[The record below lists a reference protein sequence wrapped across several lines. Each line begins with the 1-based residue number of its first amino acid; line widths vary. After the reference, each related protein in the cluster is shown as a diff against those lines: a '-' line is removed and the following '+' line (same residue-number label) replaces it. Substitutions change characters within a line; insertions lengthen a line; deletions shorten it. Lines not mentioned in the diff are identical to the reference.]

1 MIASILTS
9 FLHTMKSNYANQWFG
24 KVSMQG
30 FVQMIES
37 ENRYYGFDY
46 FKKNKRESVGN
57 LMFSI
62 ATDLKIKDLRTFVGK
77 EVPGMS
83 KYYSNIIVAGEGTNL
98 TNIPNESSVP
108 IEEVTKEREIA
119 KDKVTEAEKN
129 NPVQKR
135 TERKSE
141 SAVYIYHTHSWE
153 SFFPL
158 LPGATD
164 PSSPDVNVSL
174 LGKRMK
180 EQLEGQGIPVVH
192 DKTNMGDL
200 LASKKWVWYQSY
212 KASHEYVKEALAQNN
227 KIAFP
232 IDIHRDDQRKKVTT
246 KVINGKS
253 YARLYFIIGMENE
266 GRAENEK
273 IARAINSYLDENYYG
288 LSRGIFPKYK
298 KMEMAFITK
307 IYRKMRC

>member
-1 MIASILTS
+1 
-9 FLHTMKSNYANQWFG
+9 MKSNYANQWFG

-129 NPVQKR
+129 NRFRK
-135 TERKSE
+135 ERSEKGE

-180 EQLEGQGIPVVH
+180 EQLEGQGI
-192 DKTNMGDL
+192 
-200 LASKKWVWYQSY
+200 
-212 KASHEYVKEALAQNN
+212 
-227 KIAFP
+227 
-232 IDIHRDDQRKKVTT
+232 R
-246 KVINGKS
+246 
-253 YARLYFIIGMENE
+253 
-266 GRAENEK
+266 
-273 IARAINSYLDENYYG
+273 
-288 LSRGIFPKYK
+288 
-298 KMEMAFITK
+298 
-307 IYRKMRC
+307 

>member
-1 MIASILTS
+1 MIQEKNNKSGEEKWYTISLFCAYILKRLYISMYKEGDAVKKYATRIHGKKLISLLLLYALIVIMIASILTS

-135 TERKSE
+135 TERKK
-141 SAVYIYHTHSWE
+141 VKVQYIFIIHIAGNP
-153 SFFPL
+153 SFHYYQ
-158 LPGATD
+158 G
-164 PSSPDVNVSL
+164 
-174 LGKRMK
+174 
-180 EQLEGQGIPVVH
+180 QLIH
-192 DKTNMGDL
+192 
-200 LASKKWVWYQSY
+200 
-212 KASHEYVKEALAQNN
+212 LAQ
-227 KIAFP
+227 
-232 IDIHRDDQRKKVTT
+232 
-246 KVINGKS
+246 
-253 YARLYFIIGMENE
+253 M
-266 GRAENEK
+266 
-273 IARAINSYLDENYYG
+273 
-288 LSRGIFPKYK
+288 
-298 KMEMAFITK
+298 
-307 IYRKMRC
+307 